1 MASIFKQILTV
12 MFAIGICVVIFVM
25 GSMLFMYRQL
35 EDGLYLV
42 NSATY
47 TAIDLDTIRDKNTLA
62 FKDKAKAELM
72 FRQALQNTFSLDDQL
87 KPTSASSAA
96 IAGPIHIK
104 TLTLKNENETA
115 MLGGVK
121 INKNPAVYS
130 EIQVPIKLPGVP
142 KTFISN
148 VKMLTLIGTS
158 Y

>member
-12 MFAIGICVVIFVM
+12 MFAIGICVVIFIM

-35 EDGLYLV
+35 EDSLYLV

-47 TAIDLDTIRDKNTLA
+47 TAIDLETIRDKNTLA

-115 MLGGVK
+115 MLGGVQ